1 MCSHLKKQYIRA
13 MLSMM
18 KRMISVAA
26 LFIYLMA
33 GTTHAMTYEDESKI
47 ANDFISYLD
56 SRGFIIHDIEITS
69 KLQFLVDQ
77 LADHI
82 KDPVYSFKIHLV
94 KDRSINAFAIPGGQ
108 IFINL
113 GTVLFVQ
120 DLNELAGVIG
130 HEMGHCQLR
139 HIPEDMETQK
149 RISMATLLGVL
160 AGTILSA
167 KNPQVG
173 TALIYSSLGG
183 SQNIRLKYSRKHEF
197 EADEFSRNI
206 LPLAGFDPS
215 GLSRFLIRLRT
226 YEGTYGVPAY
236 LLTHPYA
243 KQRIASI
250 DRQPGKPKPDERYWA
265 LYSSAIAYLLPLEE
279 ARSRADSLPGMYKK
293 FVLGVV
299 AVRSGLYREALAY
312 LKGIDLPQ
320 AYEWYGI
327 ALYHMGKYKSALP
340 YLENYEA
347 SARSRLAIANILD
360 SQGKPQQAIKVLQ
373 PFQKYHP
380 RVAYLLGKLYQET
393 GKHTLSHVAYA
404 RYFYYTGHYKSSY
417 YHIREALDSKG
428 KLDASTKDELS
439 FMLKEIKKAE
449 KKASE

>member
-1 MCSHLKKQYIRA
+1 M
-13 MLSMM
+13 
-18 KRMISVAA
+18 
-26 LFIYLMA
+26 LFIMKKLVAMIAIFLYLEA
-33 GTTHAMTYEDESKI
+33 GTAHAMTYEDENKI

-56 SRGFIIHDIEITS
+56 SRGLIIHDVEITG
-69 KLQFLVDQ
+69 KLQSIADQ
-77 LADHI
+77 LSDQI
-82 KDPVYSFKIHLV
+82 KNPVYSFRIHLV

-113 GTVLFVQ
+113 GTLLFVR
-120 DLNELAGVIG
+120 DTNELAGVIG

-167 KNPQVG
+167 KNPEVG
-173 TALIYSSLGG
+173 SALIYSSLGG

-215 GLSRFLIRLRT
+215 GLTRFLIRLRT
-226 YEGTYGVPAY
+226 YEGTYGIPEY

-243 KQRIASI
+243 EQRIASI
-250 DRQPGKPKPDERYWA
+250 DRQPGKPKPDGRYWS
-265 LYSSAIAYLLPLEE
+265 LYSSTIAYLLPLEE
-279 ARSRADSLPGMYKK
+279 ARSRAAELPDMYKR

-299 AVRSGLYREALAY
+299 ATRSGMYRKALTY

-327 ALYHMGKYKSALP
+327 ALYHMGEYKSALP
-340 YLENYEA
+340 YLENYEI
-347 SARSRLAIANILD
+347 SARSRLAIACILD
-360 SQGKPQQAIKVLQ
+360 RQGKPQQAIKVLQ
-373 PFQKYHP
+373 PFQRYHP
-380 RVAYLLGKLYQET
+380 RIAYLLGNLYDKT
-393 GKHTLSHVAYA
+393 GRQTKAHVAYA
-404 RYFYYTGHYKSSY
+404 RYFYYTGHYKSCY
-417 YHIREALDSKG
+417 YHIRQALDNKG
-428 KLDASTKDELS
+428 KLDDSTKDELVD
-439 FMLKEIKKAE
+439 MLKEIKRIE
-449 KKASE
+449 KQASD